1 MLFEK
6 IYGIDLGSSSIK
18 VYSFFKNKSYIEKN
32 MIASKGHKII
42 AVGNEAYEMFEKTP
56 VDISVS
62 SPMAFGMIANLELQ
76 EIALY
81 SMMKKIDKTLGIG
94 STFYFSVPLD
104 MTAIEK
110 RAYYHVANG
119 HWLRKNR
126 VFMVEAKIDKT
137 LGIGSTFYF
146 SVPLD
151 MTAIEKRAYYHVAN
165 GHWLRKNRVFMVE
178 APIADAIAMGIDPDK
193 KEGSMVVNIGAQS
206 TEFSIITEGRIII
219 SRKIPIGGRQMNEA
233 ICSEIRKRY
242 NLQIGTR
249 TGKRS
254 TEFSIITEGRIIISR
269 KIPIGGR
276 QMNEAIC
283 SEIRKRYN
291 LQIGTRTGK
300 RLKLVM
306 GRLNDQ
312 KKDARKVVGI
322 DSVSGLTREEIIS
335 SYVVNAGIM
344 NCVNEIAAEMKSF
357 LERIPP
363 QISYHIAKEGI
374 YPREEIISSYVVN
387 AGIMNCVNE
396 IAAEMKSFLERI
408 PPQISYHIAKEGIYL
423 TGGSTRLPY
432 LDHYLASYTG
442 FTFNLSQLY
451 ETSAINGLEKIIRD
465 KGLKKW
471 AFPIT
476 QRKL

>member
-6 IYGIDLGSSSIK
+6 TYGIDLGSSSIK

-126 VFMVEAKIDKT
+126 VFMVEA
-137 LGIGSTFYF
+137 
-146 SVPLD
+146 
-151 MTAIEKRAYYHVAN
+151 
-165 GHWLRKNRVFMVE
+165 
-178 APIADAIAMGIDPDK
+178 PIADAIAMGIDPDK
-193 KEGSMVVNIGAQS
+193 KEGSMVVNIGAQ
-206 TEFSIITEGRIII
+206 
-219 SRKIPIGGRQMNEA
+219 
-233 ICSEIRKRY
+233 
-242 NLQIGTR
+242 
-249 TGKRS
+249 S

-322 DSVSGLTREEIIS
+322 DSVSGL
-335 SYVVNAGIM
+335 
-344 NCVNEIAAEMKSF
+344 
-357 LERIPP
+357 
-363 QISYHIAKEGI
+363 
-374 YPREEIISSYVVN
+374 PREEIISSYVVN

-451 ETSAINGLEKIIRD
+451 ETSVINGLEKIIRD
-465 KGLKKW
+465 KELRKW

>member
-126 VFMVEAKIDKT
+126 VFMVEA
-137 LGIGSTFYF
+137 
-146 SVPLD
+146 
-151 MTAIEKRAYYHVAN
+151 
-165 GHWLRKNRVFMVE
+165 
-178 APIADAIAMGIDPDK
+178 PIADAIAMGIDPDK
-193 KEGSMVVNIGAQS
+193 KEGSMVVNIGAQ
-206 TEFSIITEGRIII
+206 
-219 SRKIPIGGRQMNEA
+219 
-233 ICSEIRKRY
+233 
-242 NLQIGTR
+242 
-249 TGKRS
+249 S

-322 DSVSGLTREEIIS
+322 DSVSGL
-335 SYVVNAGIM
+335 
-344 NCVNEIAAEMKSF
+344 
-357 LERIPP
+357 
-363 QISYHIAKEGI
+363 
-374 YPREEIISSYVVN
+374 PREEIISSYVVN